1 MKYVTIATD
10 ISSDEVNKIT
20 TWACYIRY
28 DGGAIK
34 RVGQFKEFHKSSSA
48 AETYALINALTIAK
62 NSIPDWNES
71 RVIIHNE
78 VEHVL
83 TPITS
88 KAGNIRK
95 RDLDRAIKIRT
106 LALPILKE
114 AKDWERRKIKAHFS
128 GWKESDNPAKYAIN
142 RWCDIESRALMRE
155 LRKEK
160 KMNLIFG
167 PKKA

>member
-1 MKYVTIATD
+1 MTAAQSKELA
-10 ISSDEVNKIT
+10 SS
-20 TWACYIRY
+20 RSF
-28 DGGAIK
+28 IK
-34 RVGQFKEFHKSSSA
+34 AVPQPRHMP
-48 AETYALINALTIAK
+48 LINALTIAK